1 MDNYRLVFPDV
12 EEQSE
17 RSKVIHRHST
27 IGPTSPMEVS
37 NICLPLRVVAGDLK
51 ARPDKMVVVQCLGIH
66 ETDSYIVVPACDL
79 LQKTKPL
86 N

>member
-1 MDNYRLVFPDV
+1 MHDYWLVFPDV

-37 NICLPLRVVAGDLK
+37 NIRLPLRIVAGDLK

-66 ETDSYIVVPACDL
+66 ESDSYVVVANCDRL
-79 LQKTKPL
+79 
-86 N
+86 